1 MSLFINFITAQDRRH
16 FIHPWIVVRILCGI
30 LIDALVSYRH
40 EGEHWW
46 WESLSRMVI
55 IDPSAVST
63 VNAMEMYMDV
73 VLEIE

>member
-1 MSLFINFITAQDRRH
+1 MSLFINFITAQDRLCSS
-16 FIHPWIVVRILCGI
+16 WIVLRILCGI
-30 LIDALVSYRH
+30 LIDALVSPIDMK
-40 EGEHWW
+40 
-46 WESLSRMVI
+46 ESTGGGSPLSRMVI